1 MRPLRTMRP
10 HIFNI
15 GNQRILRMVLTLKLI
30 SLGVGAPLHPYIK
43 KILKW
48 YDVAPIQLS
57 PNSYKLAWAL
67 FMMYHNL
74 RLGAPSMKEFSFFY
88 SIRKSIP
95 GYHFFVVNKWL
106 NNKGFNEGK
115 ISHERDWIEPFF
127 YIYDVKR
134 SRVRFNLEP
143 SK

>member
-1 MRPLRTMRP
+1 
-10 HIFNI
+10 
-15 GNQRILRMVLTLKLI
+15 
-30 SLGVGAPLHPYIK
+30 
-43 KILKW
+43 
-48 YDVAPIQLS
+48 
-57 PNSYKLAWAL
+57 
-67 FMMYHNL
+67 
-74 RLGAPSMKEFSFFY
+74 MKEFSFFF
-88 SIRKSIP
+88 SIRKSIL

-115 ISHERDWIEPFF
+115 ISHERDWKEPFF